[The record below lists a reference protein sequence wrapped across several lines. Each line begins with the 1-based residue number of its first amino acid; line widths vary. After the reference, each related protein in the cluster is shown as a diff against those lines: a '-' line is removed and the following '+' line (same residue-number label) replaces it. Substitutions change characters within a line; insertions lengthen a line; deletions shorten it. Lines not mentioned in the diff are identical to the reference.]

1 MSDTEN
7 EDTPEWQ
14 DEDVLEGHVDEG
26 LTYDEIAERYEDA
39 TPYQVGKFVRRYDI
53 TPVHNRPK
61 YQDGEVPVRLID
73 GMNVEHPIPVDVA
86 EKYGIDDG
94 TPLRYIA
101 DPDVMDLSV
110 IIETGD
116 HVTGDLSNERR
127 ATKRGTTYPTA
138 RYPMTLGHAFGL
150 VDQFSTADAGDDVSP
165 DEAGGFE
172 EDAEFSGGIFGGDST
187 DEAGGDGVEWGESDD
202 SDQDGQ
208 SEVTAEF
215 EEIDDTR
222 FRVRFSPSPTVWTPS
237 GVAKAPSELATI
249 SKKLTGLYQGDTDR
263 AGSMPAR
270 YQLAVPLEWGE
281 EYGLDDVDT
290 VTQRLGLFE
299 DEDGET
305 HYGVVLVF
313 GEAEGAHPGLQ
324 TGVHDSQKGVPGDAE
339 VTVDVIYP
347 VKALLHSVG
356 IAAGTSA
363 KDMNV
368 NLVPGAGW
376 IGLTPK

>member
-150 VDQFSTADAGDDVSP
+150 VDQFSTADAATTSLRMKLVGSRRMP
-165 DEAGGFE
+165 SSA
-172 EDAEFSGGIFGGDST
+172 AASS
-187 DEAGGDGVEWGESDD
+187 A
-202 SDQDGQ
+202 
-208 SEVTAEF
+208 VT
-215 EEIDDTR
+215 
-222 FRVRFSPSPTVWTPS
+222 PWTKTKAMASS
-237 GVAKAPSELATI
+237 GVKVTTASR
-249 SKKLTGLYQGDTDR
+249 R
-263 AGSMPAR
+263 ASR
-270 YQLAVPLEWGE
+270 
-281 EYGLDDVDT
+281 
-290 VTQRLGLFE
+290 R
-299 DEDGET
+299 
-305 HYGVVLVF
+305 
-313 GEAEGAHPGLQ
+313 
-324 TGVHDSQKGVPGDAE
+324 
-339 VTVDVIYP
+339 
-347 VKALLHSVG
+347 
-356 IAAGTSA
+356 
-363 KDMNV
+363 
-368 NLVPGAGW
+368 
-376 IGLTPK
+376 